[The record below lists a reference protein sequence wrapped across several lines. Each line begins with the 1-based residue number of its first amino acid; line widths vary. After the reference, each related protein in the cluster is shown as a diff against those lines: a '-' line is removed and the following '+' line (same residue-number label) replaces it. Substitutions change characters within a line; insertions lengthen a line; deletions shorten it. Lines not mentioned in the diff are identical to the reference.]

1 MVYYLLSIRADP
13 STLYS
18 PSVPNNERERMCV
31 HRLAEAEVD
40 DLDFAGPA
48 AVLRERERENAGGRG
63 RWERK
68 RRGREKKNE
77 RGKERGGRRGG
88 G

>member
-48 AVLRERERENAGGRG
+48 AVLREREREKAGGRG
-63 RWERK
+63 RWERTRK
-68 RRGREKKNE
+68 GREKKKE
-77 RGKERGGRRGG
+77 REKERGGRGG
-88 G
+88 ER